1 MFNKIF
7 PFLNTKKKSNEEI
20 DDDNIEIDEIEIDD
34 DDIED
39 DIDENN
45 YLDLSFWQK
54 FTIINEKVYMDA
66 SPEDIEH
73 IMIEPQ
79 YVEVLYNQNPDEIL
93 YHLKQLS
100 KSVIRIEVERFK
112 HENNHF
118 MQISIYPKYGEQ
130 QISLPSYYQLSKDPE
145 GYFSINSKFY
155 NDFFDFLE
163 EKTEHYV
170 LLEPKDLLLFN
181 INNGRIITLS
191 NEPNSTLYIVLDY
204 YSRKLFL
211 AELNNFTN
219 KKSIS
224 MYDTMYKLSPP
235 ELCRRLASVKQ
246 IHTGLNRKS
255 N

>member
-1 MFNKIF
+1 MFSKIF
-7 PFLNTKKKSNEEI
+7 QFLNTKKQPNEEI
-20 DDDNIEIDEIEIDD
+20 NEIEDEEDIDD
-34 DDIED
+34 DIQD

-45 YLDLSFWQK
+45 YIDLSFWQK

-118 MQISIYPKYGEQ
+118 MQISVYPKYEEQ
-130 QISLPSYYQLSKDPE
+130 QISLPSYYQLAKDPE

-155 NDFFDFLE
+155 IDFFDFLE

-211 AELNNFTN
+211 AELYNSTK

-235 ELCRRLASVKQ
+235 ELCRRLASVK
-246 IHTGLNRKS
+246 
-255 N
+255 